1 MIVIKI
7 YKNIEIKLTERADN
21 KKIVYVLKSLC
32 FGKIEVLD
40 KTQQIDLFIELLNA
54 FVGNRLQVNR
64 FYDLANLRLQI
75 KSKYGQ
81 KYLYIESE
89 NNKYFFEKYECSFI
103 TRVLN
108 KILNKCTF
116 EEFL

>member
-1 MIVIKI
+1 MITIKI
-7 YKNIEIKLTERADN
+7 YKNIEIRLLRRADN
-21 KKIVYVLKSLC
+21 NKIVYVPRSLY
-32 FGKIEVLD
+32 FGSIVVLN
-40 KTQQIDLFIELLNA
+40 KVQEIDLFIELLNS
-54 FVGNRLQVNR
+54 FVTNRLQVNK
-64 FYDLANLRLQI
+64 FYELANLRLQI

-89 NNKYFFEKYECSFI
+89 NNKYYFEKYECSFI